1 VRSKEHVMPMIT
13 LQIAS
18 SEPDARLARDA
29 ARLITTR
36 TAEILAKDPNVTAV
50 VVEFIPRKFWFL
62 GGRSTEEIGKPAFFL
77 DVRITDGTNSKDE
90 KARYVATMFAELAK
104 LLGGVDPES
113 YVHVDD
119 VRADAY
125 GYGGLTSER
134 RYVQS
139 VPAAA

>member
-1 VRSKEHVMPMIT
+1 MPMIT

-18 SEPDARLARDA
+18 QPDARLAREA
-29 ARLITTR
+29 ARLITDKV
-36 TAEILAKDPNVTAV
+36 AGILKKDPKVTAV
-50 VVEFIPRKFWFL
+50 AVEFVPPKHWFIA
-62 GGRSTEEIGKPAFFL
+62 GRSAEEIGKAAFFL
-77 DVRITDGTNSKDE
+77 DVRISDGTNNKDE
-90 KARYVATMFAELAK
+90 KARFVAVAFEVLDR

-125 GYGGLTSER
+125 GYGGLTQER

-139 VPAAA
+139 RPVAA